1 DLRHTFNTN
10 MVKAGVPE
18 VVIMKLTGHKSRA
31 MFSRYSHLDRALGE
45 EAMGRLSELIS
56 KKKDQARSVGEKT
69 AKEKEQEK

>member
-1 DLRHTFNTN
+1 

-31 MFSRYSHLDRALGE
+31 MFSLYSHLDREQGE
-45 EAMGRLSELIS
+45 EAMGRLSELMS
-56 KKKDQARSVGEKT
+56 KKRDQAKGVGEKT